1 MTLNCITVDDEPIAL
16 SLISSYVAQTPFL
29 KLIGSCTSAM
39 AALKVLHENP
49 EIQLVFLDI
58 RMVELSG
65 LELARI
71 IDQSSNRKNLRIIFT
86 TAYDQYALEGYKVA
100 ALDYLLKPFNLVD
113 FTRSAVKALEYFSA
127 INIPANLAAGPAIQA
142 PAEKE
147 YLYLKVEYQLVKVDI
162 QDILYIEGLK
172 DYVKLYLQHEEKPVL
187 TIATL
192 KSMEEKL
199 SGHQFI
205 RLHRSFI
212 VALNKIRS
220 VTKTSVQIGQTTIQV
235 TDQYRDVFAEFLS
248 RWV

>member
-16 SLISSYVAQTPFL
+16 GLISSYVKQTPFL
-29 KLIGSCTSAM
+29 KLVDSCTSAM
-39 AALKVLHENP
+39 SALKSIHDHP

-65 LELARI
+65 LELAKI
-71 IDQSSNRKNLRIIFT
+71 LDQSSNRKNLRIIFT

-100 ALDYLLKPFNLVD
+100 ALDYLLKPFNQVD

-127 INIPANLAAGPAIQA
+127 ISA
-142 PAEKE
+142 PETVSTTPHKPRPEEKE

-172 DYVKLYLQHEEKPVL
+172 DYVKIYLQHEEKPIL

-199 SGHQFI
+199 LGRNFI

-212 VALNKIRS
+212 VSMGKIRS
-220 VTKTSVQIGQTTIQV
+220 VTKTSVQIGKTTIQV
-235 TDQYRDVFAEFLS
+235 TEQYRDIFAGFLS
-248 RWV
+248 HWV